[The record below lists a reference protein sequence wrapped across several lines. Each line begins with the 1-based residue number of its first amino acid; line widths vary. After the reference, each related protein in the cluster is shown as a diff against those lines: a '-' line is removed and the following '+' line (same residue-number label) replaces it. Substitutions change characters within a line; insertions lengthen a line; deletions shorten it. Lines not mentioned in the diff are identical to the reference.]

1 MKVVNHIERRITI
14 INVNKET
21 VDTIAGW
28 ASLALL
34 CAGSFVAGHTI
45 GKYNSTIDEQALKAA
60 EGIGYL
66 ECLTEVFKT
75 VKEVSGKN
83 N

>member
-1 MKVVNHIERRITI
+1 M

-34 CAGSFVAGHTI
+34 CLGSFVAGHTI
-45 GKYNSTIDEQALKAA
+45 GKYTSTVDEQALKAA

-66 ECLTEVFKT
+66 ECMTDVVNT
-75 VKEVSGKN
+75 VKEVSKQTN
-83 N
+83 

>member
-1 MKVVNHIERRITI
+1 M

-34 CAGSFVAGHTI
+34 CAGSFVVGHTI
-45 GKYNSTIDEQALKAA
+45 GKYTSTIDEQAINAAKAV
-60 EGIGYL
+60 GYL
-66 ECLTEVFKT
+66 ECMTEVVNT
-75 VKEVSGKN
+75 VKEVSKKTN
-83 N
+83 